1 MTPKKLP
8 AGLEARPAWNNYHLV
23 ASAVTVT
30 IPVVVF
36 VPIELE
42 HIEQVFRQKT
52 LIILVKNP
60 EAYVERGNPL
70 KRAANKANYK
80 MCGSPIAITA
90 NTLQIGF
97 PELLSIFQQYQQKF
111 GQALKA
117 SQ

>member
-1 MTPKKLP
+1 
-8 AGLEARPAWNNYHLV
+8 
-23 ASAVTVT
+23 
-30 IPVVVF
+30 
-36 VPIELE
+36 
-42 HIEQVFRQKT
+42 
-52 LIILVKNP
+52 
-60 EAYVERGNPL
+60 
-70 KRAANKANYK
+70 